1 MDLLKHTPSGFLWML
16 ETVDLIGLLILEQY
30 NVLSSNVHQQEIWD
44 LSSCFMWFYV
54 KKKQQKKPKHECND
68 EASISHMYTKL
79 KSSNNCSKNDH
90 SISDNYHYLPE
101 HYLHALLF
109 NTWIFLVKKWN
120 NNQKKMLVSY
130 LFFIHLQK
138 NKTSY
143 SYIFIVYNYGYVLA
157 LFQSCFICIFIII
170 HI

>member
-54 KKKQQKKPKHECND
+54 KKTTKKTKHECND

-120 NNQKKMLVSY
+120 NNQKKKCLY
-130 LFFIHLQK
+130 LIFF
-138 NKTSY
+138 
-143 SYIFIVYNYGYVLA
+143 SYIYKKTKQV
-157 LFQSCFICIFIII
+157 I
-170 HI
+170 HIYS

>member
-1 MDLLKHTPSGFLWML
+1 
-16 ETVDLIGLLILEQY
+16 
-30 NVLSSNVHQQEIWD
+30 
-44 LSSCFMWFYV
+44 
-54 KKKQQKKPKHECND
+54 
-68 EASISHMYTKL
+68 
-79 KSSNNCSKNDH
+79 
-90 SISDNYHYLPE
+90 
-101 HYLHALLF
+101 
-109 NTWIFLVKKWN
+109 
-120 NNQKKMLVSY
+120 MLVSY